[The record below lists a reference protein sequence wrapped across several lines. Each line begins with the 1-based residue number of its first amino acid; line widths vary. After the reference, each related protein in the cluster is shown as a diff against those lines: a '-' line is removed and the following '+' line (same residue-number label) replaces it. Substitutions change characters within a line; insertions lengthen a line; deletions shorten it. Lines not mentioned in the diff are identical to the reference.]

1 MNPSLELLLNVSDK
15 VKAVVSSAF
24 GLFRTSPEPLMTTL
38 RAVSILLRFDQSS
51 HCRCCCFLPTIWNL
65 QSSNL
70 CCFRQ
75 MIWSPRLL
83 GRRRR
88 CFRPFENKITALF
101 FQLLWL
107 LLPNNFVTQNE
118 ILPNDG
124 VINQLDR
131 KKINLSVIS
140 WIAEKSK
147 KCMKIENTNCFRNKS
162 MGLVDAI

>member
-1 MNPSLELLLNVSDK
+1 MNSSLDQLLNDSDE

-24 GLFRTSPEPLMTTL
+24 GLFRTSPEPLMTTQ

-51 HCRCCCFLPTIWNL
+51 HCRCCCFRPTIWNL
-65 QSSNL
+65 QSSNW

-88 CFRPFENKITALF
+88 CFRPFEIKIIAF

-107 LLPNNFVTQNE
+107 LLANNFVTQYE
-118 ILPNDG
+118 ILLNDG
-124 VINQLDR
+124 VINQLDI
-131 KKINLSVIS
+131 KKLNLSVIS

-162 MGLVDAI
+162 MGLVGAI